1 MSPSELIAR
10 KRDGQPHTRE
20 EIEFLIQGI
29 ASGAVPDYQAAAWL
43 MAVCIRGMTPD
54 ETAWLTEA
62 MAASGEM
69 LDLQARWPNV
79 VDKHSTG
86 GVGDKTTLVLMP
98 ALAACG
104 CRVAK
109 MSGRGLGFSGG
120 TIDKL
125 ESIPGLRTDLSRGE
139 FLDQVERIGIAIASQ
154 SADLAPADG
163 TLYALRD
170 VTATV
175 GSIPLIA
182 SSIMS
187 KKLACRAGRLVL
199 DVKVGGGAFMK
210 TLEHGQALAEAMVG
224 IGHAAGIQTAAVI
237 SDMSQPEGCAIG
249 NALEVGEAIET
260 LQGGGPSDVL
270 ELCSALAQAL
280 GVAGV
285 AEAIQSGAAL
295 EQLRTMVAAQGG
307 DVRVLDDPKRL
318 PQARLTD
325 ELPAAQSGWLASIDA
340 EMLGRAAVA
349 LGAGR
354 LRKEEAVDP
363 AVGLVLRAKIGDRIE
378 AGEPLLEIHANDQS
392 KLEQALA
399 SLPAAYVIREQTVKA
414 PQLVKGI
421 ISPS

>member
-1 MSPSELIAR
+1 MSPAELIAR
-10 KRDGQPHTRE
+10 KRDGQTHTRE
-20 EIEFLIQGI
+20 EIEFLVGGI

-54 ETAWLTEA
+54 ETDWLTEA

-69 LDLQARWPNV
+69 LDMQARWPNV

-125 ESIPGLRTDLSRGE
+125 ESIPGLRTDLSRQE

-163 TLYALRD
+163 KMYALRD

-175 GSIPLIA
+175 DSIPLIA

-199 DVKVGGGAFMK
+199 DVKVGSGAFMK
-210 TLEHGQALAEAMVG
+210 TLEHGRALAKAMVS
-224 IGHAAGIQTAAVI
+224 IGQAAGVQTAAVI

-249 NALEVGEAIET
+249 NALEVREAIET
-260 LQGGGPSDVL
+260 LRGHGPADVL
-270 ELCSALAQAL
+270 ELCSALAEAL

-285 AEAIQSGAAL
+285 GDAIRSGGAL
-295 EQLRTMVAAQGG
+295 EQLRMMVEAQGG
-307 DVRVLDDPKRL
+307 DVRVLDEPERL
-318 PQARLTD
+318 PQARLRRD
-325 ELPAAQSGWLASIDA
+325 LPAARSGWLGSIDA
-340 EMLGRAAVA
+340 EFLGRAAVA

-354 LRKEEAVDP
+354 FRKDDPVDP
-363 AVGLVLRAKIGDRIE
+363 AVGFVLRAKIGDRVE
-378 AGEPLLEIHANDQS
+378 AGQPLLEVHANDQNR
-392 KLEQALA
+392 LDQAFDSLA
-399 SLPAAYVIREQTVKA
+399 AAYRVSERPAKVPGLVKA
-414 PQLVKGI
+414 I
-421 ISPS
+421 IPAS